1 MVSVIA
7 IINLNE
13 MHLKVLTRT
22 FVPSHFHA
30 EAPEQ
35 EEIINKTPGLGRMAR

>member
-22 FVPSHFHA
+22 FVPSHFH
-30 EAPEQ
+30 ETPEQ
-35 EEIINKTPGLGRMAR
+35 EEIMNKTPGLGRMAR